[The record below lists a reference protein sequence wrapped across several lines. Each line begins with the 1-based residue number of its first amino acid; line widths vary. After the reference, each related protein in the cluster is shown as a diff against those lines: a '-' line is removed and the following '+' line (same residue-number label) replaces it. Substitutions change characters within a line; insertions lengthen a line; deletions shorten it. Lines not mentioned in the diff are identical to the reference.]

1 MQEWLTIA
9 LRPQMLLRGIKVSL
23 VVGTILIAINQ
34 GDQLLVNGITNEM
47 LWKIPL
53 TYAVPFCVSVYAG
66 ASAAFAQRKESEF
79 IEHR

>member
-1 MQEWLTIA
+1 MQEWLIIA
-9 LRPQMLLRGIKVSL
+9 LRPPMLLRGIRVSL

-34 GDQLLVNGITNEM
+34 GDQLLVNGVTGEM

-66 ASAAFAQRKESEF
+66 TSAAFAQRKESDSNN
-79 IEHR
+79 HH